1 MPDITNLDTKSL
13 IAYIEQNKLN
23 DKELRTLKKVD
34 NYTSE
39 LQEIVKLSKK
49 KWVKHFLENSK
60 NIKNEYNYILTAA
73 YIKAKDKLKSKIKSE
88 LIERHIEG
96 KIKDNTFFSFIEKN
110 KLYEFL
116 SLFNDNQL
124 QSYKEFLHFEHLN
137 HSEEFCHFYELQTSG
152 LFNFS
157 LAPLLHFS
165 KSIELWDNYE
175 DKIKECFCYF
185 NPDVISLITDKCDK
199 EKSTSLIDFY
209 IKKHLK
215 NPELL
220 FLIEGAE
227 SEYGK
232 EKIKEEFKT
241 KMTFLCKDLGLH
253 SLMLSLQKYDINFNI
268 VDPKE
273 SSVKKKKF

>member
-60 NIKNEYNYILTAA
+60 DIKNEYNYILTAA

>member
-1 MPDITNLDTKSL
+1 MPEITELDSKSL
-13 IAYIEQNKLN
+13 VAYIEKNKLS
-23 DKELRTLKKVD
+23 DKELKSLKKT
-34 NYTSE
+34 NSYSSE
-39 LQEIVKLSKK
+39 IQEIIKLSKK
-49 KWVKHFLENSK
+49 KWVKYFLEDSK
-60 NIKNEYNYILTAA
+60 DIKSEYNYILTAA
-73 YIKAKDKLKSKIKSE
+73 YMKAKDKLKTKIKTE
-88 LIERHIEG
+88 LTERHVDG

-116 SLFNDNQL
+116 PLFNESQL
-124 QSYKEFLHFEHLN
+124 QSYKEFLHFENLN
-137 HSEEFCHFYELQTSG
+137 NSEEFSHFYALQTSG
-152 LFNFS
+152 IFNFS

-165 KSIELWDNYE
+165 KSIALWDGFE

-185 NPDVISLITDKCDK
+185 NPDVISLIIGKCDK
-199 EKSTSLIDFY
+199 EKSTSLIEFY
-209 IKKHLK
+209 IKKHLR

-220 FLIEGAE
+220 FEIEGAQ

-253 SLMLSLQKYDINFNI
+253 SLMLSLQKYEININI

-273 SSVKKKKF
+273 SSVKKKKL

>member
-60 NIKNEYNYILTAA
+60 DIKNEYNYILTAA
-73 YIKAKDKLKSKIKSE
+73 YIKGKDKLKSKIKSE